1 MESMSN
7 RGLTLKARIVQRV
20 VAQFGHPSGFWG
32 QIVGWIMASRSSNR
46 RRNAWAVSLLNVQP
60 RDRVLEIGFGPGIAI
75 REMSQIAVEGYVCG
89 LDHSARM
96 LRQASW
102 RNAAAIRAGRVD
114 LRLSSVESLPALCAP
129 FDKIL
134 AVNTVLFWN
143 QAEKSLR
150 ELRHLLRPGGRIAIA
165 HQPRGPTAT
174 DAAAAAKGSELAEI
188 LARAGFSDV
197 RTEMLRLR
205 PAVICAIGINP
216 PEGQIL
222 KSRIQC

>member
-7 RGLTLKARIVQRV
+7 RGLMLKAQIVERV

-60 RDRVLEIGFGPGIAI
+60 RDRVLEIGSGPGIAI

-114 LRLSSVESLPALCAP
+114 LRLGSVESLPALGAP

-143 QAEKSLR
+143 QPEKSLR

-174 DAAAAAKGSELAEI
+174 DAAAAAKGSELAAI

-216 PEGQIL
+216 AEA
-222 KSRIQC
+222 